1 MSHGLAQFQFVLEVN
16 AGTAAKAG
24 IDIGDTLRW
33 TSP

>member
-1 MSHGLAQFQFVLEVN
+1 MSHGLAQFVLEVN
-16 AGTAAKAG
+16 AGTAVKAG